1 MFKEVNKLQSMSG
14 FVGSRAKKRRR
25 NIVIT
30 LGLVTLLGIFTFILP
45 KLETNNSEIIPND
58 SIVPDPTED
67 LTSLSSNIEELEL
80 NLFQKDQKIKF
91 RDGQIKNLQT
101 ELKNTK
107 LQYDAVILEL
117 NEIKDD
123 FSTLSSNNE
132 NLVSLK
138 KLKSLQDKFTK
149 LNVEN
154 DKNISTIKKLN
165 KKIDELNNNLLL
177 VDEQANDIKRENQ
190 QIKKDNKSFFAK
202 NLKLEN
208 SITNLKQKII
218 EQKTEINSYLQ
229 QIKKLKDRTHHG
241 G

>member
-1 MFKEVNKLQSMSG
+1 MSG
-14 FVGSRAKKRRR
+14 FVGSRAKKRQR
-25 NIVIT
+25 NIVLI
-30 LGLVTLLGIFTFILP
+30 LSLVILIGIFVFILP
-45 KLETNNSEIIPND
+45 KLVTNNNEIIPND
-58 SIVPDPTED
+58 SIVPDPIED

-80 NLFQKDQKIKF
+80 SLFQKDQKIKF
-91 RDGQIKNLQT
+91 RDGQIVNLQT
-101 ELKNTK
+101 ELKNSK

-138 KLKSLQDKFTK
+138 KFKSLQDKFTK

-165 KKIDELNNNLLL
+165 KKINELNNNLLS
-177 VDEQANDIKRENQ
+177 VDEQTNDIKRENQ
-190 QIKKDNKSFFAK
+190 QLKKDNKSFFAK

-208 SITNLKQKII
+208 NITNLKQKII
-218 EQKTEINSYLQ
+218 EQKIELDSYLQ

>member
-1 MFKEVNKLQSMSG
+1 MSG
-14 FVGSRAKKRRR
+14 FVGSRAKKRQR
-25 NIVIT
+25 NIVLT
-30 LGLVTLLGIFTFILP
+30 LSLVILIGIFVFILP
-45 KLETNNSEIIPND
+45 KLVTNNNEIIPND
-58 SIVPDPTED
+58 SIVPDPIED

-80 NLFQKDQKIKF
+80 SLFQKDQKIKF
-91 RDGQIKNLQT
+91 RDGQIVNLQT
-101 ELKNTK
+101 ELKNSK

-138 KLKSLQDKFTK
+138 KFKSLQDKFTK

-165 KKIDELNNNLLL
+165 KKINELNNNLLS
-177 VDEQANDIKRENQ
+177 VDEQTNDIKRENQ
-190 QIKKDNKSFFAK
+190 QLKKDNKSFFAK

-208 SITNLKQKII
+208 NITNLKQKII
-218 EQKTEINSYLQ
+218 EQKIEIDSYLQ
-229 QIKKLKDRTHHG
+229 QIKKIKDRTHHG

>member
-1 MFKEVNKLQSMSG
+1 MSG
-14 FVGSRAKKRRR
+14 FVGSRAKKRQR
-25 NIVIT
+25 NIVLT
-30 LGLVTLLGIFTFILP
+30 LSLVILIGIFVFILP
-45 KLETNNSEIIPND
+45 KLVTNNNEIIPND
-58 SIVPDPTED
+58 SIVPDPIED

-80 NLFQKDQKIKF
+80 SLFQKDQKIKF
-91 RDGQIKNLQT
+91 RDGQIVNLQT
-101 ELKNTK
+101 ELKNSK

-138 KLKSLQDKFTK
+138 KFKSLQDKFTK

-165 KKIDELNNNLLL
+165 KKINELNNNLLS
-177 VDEQANDIKRENQ
+177 VDEQTNDIKRENQ
-190 QIKKDNKSFFAK
+190 QLKKDNKSFFAK

-208 SITNLKQKII
+208 NITNLKQKII
-218 EQKTEINSYLQ
+218 EQKIEIDSYLQ
-229 QIKKLKDRTHHG
+229 QINKLRDRTHHG

>member
-1 MFKEVNKLQSMSG
+1 MSG
-14 FVGSRAKKRRR
+14 FVGSRAKKRQR
-25 NIVIT
+25 NIVLT
-30 LGLVTLLGIFTFILP
+30 LSLVILIGIFVFILP
-45 KLETNNSEIIPND
+45 KLVTNNNEIIPND
-58 SIVPDPTED
+58 SIVPDPIED

-80 NLFQKDQKIKF
+80 SLFQKDQKIKF
-91 RDGQIKNLQT
+91 RDGQIVNLQT
-101 ELKNTK
+101 ELKNSK

-132 NLVSLK
+132 NLISLK
-138 KLKSLQDKFTK
+138 KFKSLQDKFTK

-154 DKNISTIKKLN
+154 DKNISTINKLN

-177 VDEQANDIKRENQ
+177 VDEQTNDIKRENQ
-190 QIKKDNKSFFAK
+190 QLKKDIKSFFAK

-208 SITNLKQKII
+208 NITNLKQKII
-218 EQKTEINSYLQ
+218 EQKIEIDSYLQ

>member
-1 MFKEVNKLQSMSG
+1 MSG
-14 FVGSRAKKRRR
+14 FVGSRAKKRQR
-25 NIVIT
+25 NIVLT
-30 LGLVTLLGIFTFILP
+30 LSLVILIGIFVFILP
-45 KLETNNSEIIPND
+45 KLVTNNNEIIPND
-58 SIVPDPTED
+58 SIVPDPIED

-80 NLFQKDQKIKF
+80 SLFQKDQKIKF
-91 RDGQIKNLQT
+91 RDGQIVNLQT
-101 ELKNTK
+101 ELKNSK

-138 KLKSLQDKFTK
+138 KFKSLQDKFTK

-165 KKIDELNNNLLL
+165 KKINELNNNLLS
-177 VDEQANDIKRENQ
+177 VDEQTNDIKRENQ
-190 QIKKDNKSFFAK
+190 QLKKDNKSFFAK

-208 SITNLKQKII
+208 NITNLKQKII
-218 EQKTEINSYLQ
+218 EQKIELDSYLQ

>member
-1 MFKEVNKLQSMSG
+1 MSG
-14 FVGSRAKKRRR
+14 FVGSRAKKRQR
-25 NIVIT
+25 NIVLT
-30 LGLVTLLGIFTFILP
+30 LSLLILIGIFVFILP
-45 KLETNNSEIIPND
+45 KLVTNNNEIIPND
-58 SIVPDPTED
+58 SIVPDPIED

-80 NLFQKDQKIKF
+80 SLFQKDQKIKF
-91 RDGQIKNLQT
+91 RDGQIVNLQT
-101 ELKNTK
+101 ELKNSK

-138 KLKSLQDKFTK
+138 KFKSLQDKFTK

-165 KKIDELNNNLLL
+165 KKINELNNNLLS
-177 VDEQANDIKRENQ
+177 VDEQTNDIKRENQ
-190 QIKKDNKSFFAK
+190 QLKKDNKSFFAK

-208 SITNLKQKII
+208 NITNLKQKII
-218 EQKTEINSYLQ
+218 EQKIEIDSYLQ

>member
-1 MFKEVNKLQSMSG
+1 MSG
-14 FVGSRAKKRRR
+14 FVGSRAKKRQR
-25 NIVIT
+25 NIVLT
-30 LGLVTLLGIFTFILP
+30 LSLVILIGIFVFILP
-45 KLETNNSEIIPND
+45 KLVTNNNEIIPND
-58 SIVPDPTED
+58 SIVPDPIED

-80 NLFQKDQKIKF
+80 SLFQKDQKIKF
-91 RDGQIKNLQT
+91 RDGQIVNLQT
-101 ELKNTK
+101 ELKNSK

-138 KLKSLQDKFTK
+138 KFKSLQDKFTK

-165 KKIDELNNNLLL
+165 KKINELNNNLLS
-177 VDEQANDIKRENQ
+177 VDEQTNDIKRENQ
-190 QIKKDNKSFFAK
+190 QLKKDNKSFFAK

-208 SITNLKQKII
+208 NITNLKQKII
-218 EQKTEINSYLQ
+218 EQKIEIDSYLQ